1 MELTLNKK
9 FSIVIIVFSLLL
21 IIWLGMGVGDNELH
35 YVTIDE
41 LSEDYSNKPGKR
53 FRIGGIVYQGSVIV
67 DEKDPLL
74 TNFILEQEKKFM
86 KVSYHQILPDMFK
99 DGSEVIVEGI
109 FDGEVFFADN
119 LMTKCASK
127 YEGDLR
133 DAAQGSEKI

>member
-1 MELTLNKK
+1 MNRK

-21 IIWLGMGVGDNELH
+21 SIWLGMGIGSNELP

-41 LSEDYSNKPGKR
+41 LSENYSDKPGKR
-53 FRIGGIVYQGSVIV
+53 FRIGGIVHDGSVIV
-67 DEKDPLL
+67 DERDPLL
-74 TNFILEQEKKFM
+74 INFILEQEKKFM
-86 KVSYHQILPDMFK
+86 KVSYHQITPDMFK

-109 FDGEVFFADN
+109 YDGEVFFADN

-133 DAAQGSEKI
+133 DAAQSSEKI

>member
-1 MELTLNKK
+1 MNKK

-21 IIWLGMGVGDNELH
+21 IIWLGMGVGDNELP

-74 TNFILEQEKKFM
+74 TNLILEQEKKFM

>member
-1 MELTLNKK
+1 
-9 FSIVIIVFSLLL
+9 
-21 IIWLGMGVGDNELH
+21 MGVGENELP

-53 FRIGGIVYQGSVIV
+53 FRIGGVVYQGSVIV

-133 DAAQGSEKI
+133 DAAQDSEKI

>member
-1 MELTLNKK
+1 
-9 FSIVIIVFSLLL
+9 
-21 IIWLGMGVGDNELH
+21 MGVGENELP

-86 KVSYHQILPDMFK
+86 KVSYHQILPDMF
-99 DGSEVIVEGI
+99 
-109 FDGEVFFADN
+109 
-119 LMTKCASK
+119 T
-127 YEGDLR
+127 
-133 DAAQGSEKI
+133 

>member
-1 MELTLNKK
+1 
-9 FSIVIIVFSLLL
+9 
-21 IIWLGMGVGDNELH
+21 
-35 YVTIDE
+35 
-41 LSEDYSNKPGKR
+41 
-53 FRIGGIVYQGSVIV
+53 
-67 DEKDPLL
+67 
-74 TNFILEQEKKFM
+74 
-86 KVSYHQILPDMFK
+86 MFK

>member
-1 MELTLNKK
+1 MNKK

-21 IIWLGMGVGDNELH
+21 ITWLGMGVGDNELP

>member
-1 MELTLNKK
+1 
-9 FSIVIIVFSLLL
+9 
-21 IIWLGMGVGDNELH
+21 MGVGDNELP

>member
-1 MELTLNKK
+1 MNKK

-21 IIWLGMGVGDNELH
+21 IIWLGRGVGDNELP

-109 FDGEVFFADN
+109 FDGDVFFADN